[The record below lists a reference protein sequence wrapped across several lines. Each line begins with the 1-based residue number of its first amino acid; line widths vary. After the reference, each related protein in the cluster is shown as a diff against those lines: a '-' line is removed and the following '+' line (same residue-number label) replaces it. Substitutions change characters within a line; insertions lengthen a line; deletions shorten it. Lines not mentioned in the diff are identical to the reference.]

1 MNAARV
7 SILALFALLAACPTG
22 DPGTTP
28 TPEPTPEPEP
38 EWPPIT
44 PGQLEAGASS
54 GYLNLPVGLPL
65 AGYTGRDQA
74 LGGEPGADT
83 RNSDYTT
90 DFQASAG
97 WQTAM
102 PLQALWL
109 TDGERHGVI
118 VRMDLIYSW
127 DELTEEIGR
136 RLTEEIGED
145 LTNSVFTITGHSHSS
160 PGTFTNATVFFL
172 GSDVF
177 SREIFN
183 RIVDQAVAQALAA
196 YEARVPARAGLGID
210 YEFDPIG
217 DDEIFRDR
225 RGEND
230 HLLGVGG
237 IPTGEGWKDQRATML
252 RVDAVSGDPIAALVG
267 FGIHGTIMGGDNT
280 LMSSEAPGHIS
291 TLLEERF
298 GGPVWMFGQGA
309 GGDASPAG
317 RHSGFAR
324 MEWLA
329 EASAERILSLY
340 DAIELSDEPIAI
352 DGLQRYIPQNREA
365 VRVTRNGTVDLRY
378 DEWQEEWV
386 EFPPFPDEEVWDV
399 YGNVMSP
406 IDEFYAQHGAAL
418 CGDPTLTLP
427 GFTLDV
433 ELLQYRSCILMEA
446 GYTLFRIAFPEY
458 FEDRESSWPLPLP
471 GTTTAMVGALGLQ
484 GLPVTTVNSEDD
496 DTDVKDVVLAFA
508 PGEPTTLWT
517 QFLRARAKAEF
528 GVEEVFL
535 LGYAMD
541 HVGYLLQTEDW
552 LQSGYEPSITVW
564 GPLQGEA
571 LLERM
576 IEFLPLA
583 TTPVE
588 EDADWPDWPGETVYL
603 DRTIPTVVPD
613 ETPEAGD
620 IPSEIPPLAFV
631 RPGAS
636 APTEAQPAAS
646 VRRLQDRARFVF
658 WGSDPAMGN
667 PSVHVEYESTPG
679 TWEPLRTPSGNLVDD
694 RLPDIIVTYTPLP
707 LSGTVD
713 DPDPVREHLY
723 VAEWQA
729 VFSYDGLELAPG
741 LPLGNYRLVASG
753 LRRDGADSEYPF
765 DGVAWSQA
773 SEPFEVVPAQVDAE
787 WVDTSDLSAAVVR
800 ARYAAPG
807 EGFRLVHMDRS
818 ATQSAPLHTPTG
830 PTMELDGASVAVAS
844 QVDEGT
850 WTVFTVDLSGAGI
863 NSELVVGDGQGNAAT
878 LSLPLVAR

>member
-1 MNAARV
+1 MTSRV
-7 SILALFALLAACPTG
+7 LLLSLLALALGCPTG
-22 DPGTTP
+22 DPGTDP

-38 EWPPIT
+38 EWPAINR
-44 PGQLEAGASS
+44 GQLHAGAST
-54 GYLNLPVGLPL
+54 GYLDLPVGLPL
-65 AGYTGRDQA
+65 SGFTDRDQA
-74 LGGEPGADT
+74 LGGAPGADT
-83 RNSDYTT
+83 RSSDYTT

-102 PLQALWL
+102 PVQAIWL
-109 TDGERHGVI
+109 ADGERHGVI
-118 VRMDLIYSW
+118 IRLDLIYSW

-136 RLTEEIGED
+136 RLTDAVGED
-145 LTNSVFTITGHSHSS
+145 LTDSVFTITGHSHSS
-160 PGTFTNATVFFL
+160 PGTFTNHTVFFL

-177 SREIFN
+177 SEEVFD
-183 RIVDQAVAQALAA
+183 RIVEAAVEQALAA
-196 YEARVPARAGLGID
+196 YESLVPARAGLGVD

-217 DDEIFRDR
+217 DDAIFEDR
-225 RGEND
+225 RSEND

-237 IPTGEGWKDQRATML
+237 HPTGEGWKDQRATML
-252 RVDAVSGDPIAALVG
+252 RVDAVSGEPIAALVA
-267 FGIHGTIMGGDNT
+267 FGIHGTIMGAGNT
-280 LMSSEAPGHIS
+280 LMTTEAPGHIS
-291 TLLEERF
+291 GLLAERH

-309 GGDASPAG
+309 GGDASPTG
-317 RHSGFAR
+317 RHGGFAR

-340 DAIELSDEPIAI
+340 DAIELSDEPIAVES
-352 DGLQRYIPQNREA
+352 LQRYVPQNREA
-365 VRVTRNGTVDLRY
+365 VKVTRNGTVNWEY
-378 DEWQEEWV
+378 EEWQEDWV

-399 YGNVMSP
+399 YGNVQSP

-458 FEDRESSWPLPLP
+458 FEDRDTSWPLPLP

-484 GLPVTTVNSEDD
+484 GLPVTTVGTLDD

-517 QFLRARAKAEF
+517 QFLRARAEAEF
-528 GVEEVFL
+528 GVEEVFV

-576 IEFLPLA
+576 IELLPLA
-583 TTPVE
+583 TTPVA
-588 EDADWPDWPGETVYL
+588 EDADWPSWPGETVYL
-603 DRTIPTVVPD
+603 DRSIPIVVPD

-620 IPSEIPPLAFV
+620 VPSEIPPLAFV

-636 APTEAQPAAS
+636 PPTQAQPDAQ

-658 WGSDPAMGN
+658 WGNDPAMGN
-667 PSVHVEYESTPG
+667 PRIHVERETSPG
-679 TWEPLRTPSGNLVDD
+679 TWEPLQTASGNSVDD

-713 DPDPVREHLY
+713 EPDPVREHLY
-723 VAEWQA
+723 VAEWQV
-729 VFSYDGLELAPG
+729 VFTYDGLEVAPG

-753 LRRDGADSEYPF
+753 QRRDGADGEYPF
-765 DGVAWSQA
+765 DGVPWSQA
-773 SEPFEVVPAQVDAE
+773 SDPFEVVPADVE
-787 WVDTSDLSAAVVR
+787 VELVDTSDLGAAVVR
-800 ARYAAPG
+800 ARYTAPV
-807 EGFRLVHMDRS
+807 EGFRLIHMDRS
-818 ATQSAPLHTPTG
+818 QSQAMPLHTPSG
-830 PTMELDGASVAVAS
+830 PEVTLDGAPVTVTS
-844 QVDEGT
+844 QADEGG
-850 WTVFTVDLSGAGI
+850 WTGFVLDLSAGG
-863 NSELVVGDGQGNAAT
+863 ELFVGDGQGNGT
-878 LSLPLVAR
+878 TVTVPVVLQ